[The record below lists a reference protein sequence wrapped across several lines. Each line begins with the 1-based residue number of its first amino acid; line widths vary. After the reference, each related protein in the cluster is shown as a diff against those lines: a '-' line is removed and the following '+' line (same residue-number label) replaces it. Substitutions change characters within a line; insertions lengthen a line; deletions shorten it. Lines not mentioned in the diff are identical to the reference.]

1 MTERSNSTPFA
12 TKKDNESKFS
22 WWKENGRTPD
32 GETLKT
38 GVEAELRHLNS
49 RAKEY
54 ITCTCIPVRA
64 LYINIYTVC
73 TVYYIDIVSFNIYT
87 YRYTCLL

>member
-12 TKKDNESKFS
+12 TKRDNESKFS

-32 GETLKT
+32 VETLKT
-38 GVEAELRHLNS
+38 GVEVELQHLNS
-49 RAKEY
+49 RPKEY

-73 TVYYIDIVSFNIYT
+73 TVYHCACVLY
-87 YRYTCLL
+87 